1 VTYLSRIRL
10 NPQRAQARR
19 FLSDPQVLHAA
30 VLAGIPRQPVSER
43 VLWRLDADEPLR
55 PHLLVLTASAP
66 SWEHLVEQA
75 GWPSADDPEDPQ
87 VLVRPYETLLDRLQA
102 GQRYVFRLR
111 ANPVTAT
118 KDPKRLTAA
127 QRNKLE
133 NGEATRSRR
142 VAHRTVEHQMGWLL
156 ERTARLGFSI
166 PAASST
172 EAMQEAVPDVRI
184 IDRSRLQ
191 FSKRGSKGRITIQ
204 TVTFEG
210 HLVIEDVERFR
221 EVLTDGVGRAKAYG
235 CGLLTLA
242 PAGEPV
248 ER

>member
-1 VTYLSRIRL
+1 MTYLSRIRL

-19 FLSDPQVLHAA
+19 FLSDPQALHAA
-30 VLAGIPRQPVSER
+30 VLAGIPQQPVTER
-43 VLWRLDADEPLR
+43 VLWRLDADRPLR
-55 PHLLVLTASAP
+55 PLVLVLTASQP

-75 GWPSADDPEDPQ
+75 GWPSADDPDDPQ
-87 VLVRPYETLLDRLQA
+87 ILVRPYEPLLDRLAA

-118 KDPKRLTAA
+118 KDPKRLTTA

-133 NGEATRSRR
+133 SGTTTRSRR
-142 VAHRTVEHQMGWLL
+142 VPHRTVTHQMGWLL
-156 ERTARLGFSI
+156 KRTAKLGFSV
-166 PAASST
+166 PEASST
-172 EAMQEAVPDVRI
+172 DAMQETVPDVRI

-191 FSKRGSKGRITIQ
+191 FSKRGIKGRVTIQ

-221 EVLTDGVGRAKAYG
+221 EVLVAGVGRAKAYG

-242 PAGEPV
+242 PADGTAGA
-248 ER
+248 